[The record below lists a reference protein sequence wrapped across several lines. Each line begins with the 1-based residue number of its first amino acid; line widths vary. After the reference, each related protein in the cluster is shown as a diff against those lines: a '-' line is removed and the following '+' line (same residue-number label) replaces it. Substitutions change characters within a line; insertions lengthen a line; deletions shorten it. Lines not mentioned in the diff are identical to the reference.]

1 MDLRRIS
8 APLTLDQK
16 LAVVTLDEAKA
27 QARVR
32 HADEDDLIKGYVA
45 AAFDFLHGPDGW
57 LNGYCLLEESFEFYV
72 GRVDAV
78 LELPIRPVV
87 DDTLIS
93 FEGRVDRGAYANIGA
108 ADFMVA
114 RVDEFATLARLTA
127 NGFAAQPGVA
137 DPRRYRIRFAAGWSE
152 AADVPS
158 TLKQSIKMLA
168 AHFYANREV
177 AEPAGRG
184 TALSREVEYGLR
196 ALAGRHRVS
205 PDHS

>member
-8 APLTLDQK
+8 DPLTLEQK

-32 HADEDDLIKGYVA
+32 HTDEDDLIKGYVA

-57 LNGYCLLEESFEFYV
+57 LNGYCILEESFEFFV
-72 GRVDAV
+72 DRVDTV
-78 LELPIRPVV
+78 VELPVRPVV
-87 DDTLIS
+87 DDTLVS
-93 FEGRVDRGAYANIGA
+93 FEGREARGAYAAIA
-108 ADFMVA
+108 AGDFMIA
-114 RVDEFATLARLTA
+114 LVDEFATLARLTT
-127 NGFAAQPGVA
+127 NGFAAQPGLV
-137 DPRRYRIRFAAGWSE
+137 DPRRYRIRFAAGWSD
-152 AADVPS
+152 AAHVPS
-158 TLKQSIKMLA
+158 TLKQAIKMLA
-168 AHFYANREV
+168 AHFYASREV

-184 TALSREVEYGLR
+184 GALSREVEYGLR